1 MVTCIQKKEK
11 LQLNKQQTNKFSATN
26 NNKNTGDNAAPA

>member
-11 LQLNKQQTNKFSATN
+11 LQHNKQQINKFSARN
-26 NNKNTGDNAAPA
+26 NNKNTGDKAALA